1 MRSLR
6 VRLLVWL
13 CLALCTL
20 WGGVATWMFTG
31 MRHELRSVLDDRLI
45 ASARMVAG
53 IVHQF
58 KPQNASP
65 EDWGPM
71 LNVVARDGVA
81 CEVSMIR
88 SEVHTAPASA
98 AINTEAPNTE
108 TVNTEADTAM
118 PAALI
123 PASPLEVP
131 RSHVS
136 GKAGESAVD
145 RAGDKAQPVHM
156 PEAAEPDDSQ
166 VLARTAGAPSF
177 QAPLPLGFS
186 TVIKGGRPWRTYV
199 LEDHGVRIATADRID
214 VREGLIYGFAYTII
228 LPFLL
233 ALLASM
239 VLMWWG
245 VTRGLRPLESLR
257 QELSQRPPSDD
268 SPVAQG
274 RQVKELA
281 PLVQTINHLLQRV
294 HSALERERR
303 WTDDAAHELRTPLTA
318 VKTHVQV
325 AQMAVASVGAQ
336 KMVST
341 SDAAAVPAAQTMQW
355 QMTHD
360 ALEQAGEGVVHLQ
373 HTLEQLLL
381 LARLDGQP
389 AGDEGDEGDGTRPMV
404 CGSEPAC
411 AWDALEKAWGLA
423 ATAIPSGQQRLRW
436 LPGQAQGD
444 ARLEDL
450 RVVVPQPLLISAL
463 RNLIENALRYGQVAG
478 QDQADFPVSL
488 GMRYLKRSF
497 KQLPVD
503 ADGLVDGTLPRPER
517 IAGYVEFTVLDQGPG
532 LSPEDCAIA
541 TQRFWRK
548 QHQAHGSGLGL
559 AIVQRIAQSSG
570 GVLELLPLAQW
581 LEQGDASEWS
591 FTAVMP
597 SAASA
602 APTGLVVRLYL
613 PVVACSAGL
622 DKGMDTP

>member
-58 KPQNASP
+58 KPQNTSP

-98 AINTEAPNTE
+98 AISTEAPNTE
-108 TVNTEADTAM
+108 TVHTEDGTAM

-123 PASPLEVP
+123 PASPLALP
-131 RSHVS
+131 RSNVGGH
-136 GKAGESAVD
+136 AGD
-145 RAGDKAQPVHM
+145 RTGDKAQPVHM
-156 PEAAEPDDSQ
+156 PEAAESDDSQ

-257 QELSQRPPSDD
+257 QELSLRPPGDD

-336 KMVST
+336 
-341 SDAAAVPAAQTMQW
+341 TMQW
-355 QMTHD
+355 QMIHD

-381 LARLDGQP
+381 LARLDCQP
-389 AGDEGDEGDGTRPMV
+389 AGDEADEGSDTGRMV

-411 AWDALEKAWGLA
+411 AWEALEKAWSLA

-436 LPGQAQGD
+436 LPGQVQGD

-488 GMRYLKRSF
+488 GMRYLKHFKRSF

-503 ADGLVDGTLPRPER
+503 ADGLADTALPRPER

-532 LSPEDCAIA
+532 LSREDCALA

-559 AIVQRIAQSSG
+559 AIVQRIAQCSG
-570 GVLELLPLAQW
+570 GVLELQPLAQW
-581 LEQGDASEWS
+581 LQQGDASDWFS
-591 FTAVMP
+591 GASMP
-597 SAASA
+597 SA

-613 PVVACSAGL
+613 PVVACNAGL

>member
-88 SEVHTAPASA
+88 SEVQTAPASA
-98 AINTEAPNTE
+98 AINTEATNADKGQ
-108 TVNTEADTAM
+108 EA
-118 PAALI
+118 PVALI
-123 PASPLEVP
+123 PASPLAVP
-131 RSHVS
+131 RSNVGVPVGHNAA
-136 GKAGESAVD
+136 GKV
-145 RAGDKAQPVHM
+145 GDKAQPVQM
-156 PEAAEPDDSQ
+156 PEAAKPDDSQ

-177 QAPLPLGFS
+177 QAPQPLGFS

-199 LEDHGVRIATADRID
+199 LEEHGVRIATADRID

-228 LPFLL
+228 LPFVL
-233 ALLASM
+233 ALMASM

-257 QELSQRPPSDD
+257 QELSQRPPGDD

-294 HSALERERR
+294 RSALERERR

-325 AQMAVASVGAQ
+325 AQMAVASVGEQ
-336 KMVST
+336 KMASSSGAV
-341 SDAAAVPAAQTMQW
+341 DVPAAQTMQW
-355 QMTHD
+355 QMTRD

-389 AGDEGDEGDGTRPMV
+389 AGGEGDDARAIV

-411 AWDALEKAWGLA
+411 AWDALEKAWELA
-423 ATAIPSGQQRLRW
+423 ATAIPSGKQRLRW
-436 LPGQAQGD
+436 LPGQTQGNG
-444 ARLEDL
+444 RLEDL
-450 RVVVPQPLLISAL
+450 RVMVPQPLLISAL
-463 RNLIENALRYGQVAG
+463 RNLIENALRYGHVAG
-478 QDQADFPVSL
+478 QDLADFPVSL
-488 GMRYLKRSF
+488 GMRYLKHL

-503 ADGLVDGTLPRPER
+503 AGGLDDVDVPRPER
-517 IAGYVEFTVLDQGPG
+517 IAGYVEFIVLDQGPG
-532 LSPEDCAIA
+532 LSPEDCAVA

-559 AIVQRIAQSSG
+559 AIVQRIAQCCG
-570 GVLELLPLAQW
+570 GALELLPLAQW
-581 LEQGDASEWS
+581 LEQDEESDWSSGASKLS
-591 FTAVMP
+591 AAFTAK
-597 SAASA
+597 
-602 APTGLVVRLYL
+602 TGLVALLYL
-613 PVVACSAGL
+613 PVMACGAGS
-622 DKGMDTP
+622 DKDMDTP

>member
-88 SEVHTAPASA
+88 SEVHTAPASE
-98 AINTEAPNTE
+98 AINSEAFTAEAGTER
-108 TVNTEADTAM
+108 

-131 RSHVS
+131 RSH
-136 GKAGESAVD
+136 AGAQAGD
-145 RAGDKAQPVHM
+145 RAGDKVQPVHM

-239 VLMWWG
+239 VL
-245 VTRGLRPLESLR
+245 
-257 QELSQRPPSDD
+257 
-268 SPVAQG
+268 
-274 RQVKELA
+274 
-281 PLVQTINHLLQRV
+281 
-294 HSALERERR
+294 
-303 WTDDAAHELRTPLTA
+303 
-318 VKTHVQV
+318 
-325 AQMAVASVGAQ
+325 
-336 KMVST
+336 
-341 SDAAAVPAAQTMQW
+341 
-355 QMTHD
+355 
-360 ALEQAGEGVVHLQ
+360 
-373 HTLEQLLL
+373 
-381 LARLDGQP
+381 
-389 AGDEGDEGDGTRPMV
+389 
-404 CGSEPAC
+404 
-411 AWDALEKAWGLA
+411 
-423 ATAIPSGQQRLRW
+423 
-436 LPGQAQGD
+436 
-444 ARLEDL
+444 
-450 RVVVPQPLLISAL
+450 
-463 RNLIENALRYGQVAG
+463 
-478 QDQADFPVSL
+478 
-488 GMRYLKRSF
+488 
-497 KQLPVD
+497 
-503 ADGLVDGTLPRPER
+503 
-517 IAGYVEFTVLDQGPG
+517 
-532 LSPEDCAIA
+532 
-541 TQRFWRK
+541 
-548 QHQAHGSGLGL
+548 
-559 AIVQRIAQSSG
+559 
-570 GVLELLPLAQW
+570 
-581 LEQGDASEWS
+581 
-591 FTAVMP
+591 
-597 SAASA
+597 
-602 APTGLVVRLYL
+602 
-613 PVVACSAGL
+613 
-622 DKGMDTP
+622 

>member
-20 WGGVATWMFTG
+20 WGGVAAWMFAD

-58 KPQNASP
+58 KPHNTSP

-88 SEVHTAPASA
+88 SEVHTAPTHDVMDPDADAVSDEASGKA
-98 AINTEAPNTE
+98 ARP
-108 TVNTEADTAM
+108 
-118 PAALI
+118 ALI
-123 PASPLEVP
+123 PASPLDAP
-131 RSHVS
+131 RAKTAKT
-136 GKAGESAVD
+136 GRAEDSAD
-145 RAGDKAQPVHM
+145 TASEQ
-156 PEAAEPDDSQ
+156 AAEPTDSQ

-177 QAPLPLGFS
+177 QGPLPLGFS
-186 TVIKGGRPWRTYV
+186 SITKGGKPWRTYV
-199 LEDHGVRIATADRID
+199 LEEHGVRIATADRID
-214 VREGLIYGFAYTII
+214 VREGLIHGFAYTII
-228 LPFLL
+228 LPFVL

-257 QELSQRPPSDD
+257 QELSERPPGDD

-294 HSALERERR
+294 HKAIERERR
-303 WTDDAAHELRTPLTA
+303 WSDDAAHELRTPLTA

-325 AQMAVASVGAQ
+325 AQMAVANAGSQMVALRDQPGAG
-336 KMVST
+336 KE
-341 SDAAAVPAAQTMQW
+341 DAAPRPISETAQW
-355 QMTHD
+355 QMTRQ
-360 ALEQAGEGVVHLQ
+360 ALEQAGEGVEHLQ

-381 LARLDGQP
+381 LARLDCQP
-389 AGDEGDEGDGTRPMV
+389 VSEGAGGSRAMA

-411 AWDALEKAWGLA
+411 AWEALEKAWGLA
-423 ATAIPSGQQRLRW
+423 ATAIPSGSPRLRW
-436 LPGQAQGD
+436 LPRQALND
-444 ARLEDL
+444 ARLQDL
-450 RVVVPQPLLISAL
+450 RVAVPQPLLVSAL
-463 RNLIENALRYGQVAG
+463 RNLMENALRYGQ
-478 QDQADFPVSL
+478 QASGEPGDSAVLL
-488 GMRYLKRSF
+488 GLRHIP
-497 KQLPVD
+497 QLAQVGGDKPQTMSVN
-503 ADGLVDGTLPRPER
+503 P
-517 IAGYVEFTVLDQGPG
+517 AGYVEFTVIDHGPG
-532 LSPEDCAIA
+532 LSSEDCAVA

-559 AIVQRIAQSSG
+559 AIVQRIAQCSDG
-570 GVLELLPLAQW
+570 ELELLPLAQW
-581 LEQGDASEWS
+581 QQHKGYAFEQVHNGMAPE
-591 FTAVMP
+591 
-597 SAASA
+597 AA
-602 APTGLVVRLYL
+602 TGLVVRLCL
-613 PVVACSAGL
+613 PVKSCAAPP
-622 DKGMDTP
+622 D